1 MAAVGAVNV
10 FRSPWN
16 GYQPPE
22 VRAYSSAGPTP
33 ILFDSD
39 GNHLE
44 PPAARDQPQF
54 MGPDGVATTF
64 FELLKPIGVWRFPG
78 TSTAALHIAAVAA
91 LMLEYN
97 RTLSRD
103 EIYAVLDA
111 TAVGMSVPGFDN
123 TTGYGFVD
131 ALRALTYVEMGGN
144 PENSTR

>member
-1 MAAVGAVNV
+1 
-10 FRSPWN
+10 
-16 GYQPPE
+16 
-22 VRAYSSAGPTP
+22 
-33 ILFDSD
+33 
-39 GNHLE
+39 
-44 PPAARDQPQF
+44 

-64 FELLKPIGVWRFPG
+64 FKLLKPNGVWRFPG
-78 TSTAALHIAAVAA
+78 TSAAAPHVAVVAA